1 MTTSQATTP
10 ERHPARFRSDRME
23 IVNIALDQETFD
35 LLASLAGEEGSSVP
49 ALLREAC
56 RSFLDAKEAEPSAPC
71 PGFPATPPLADYLST
86 GWKVFAAYSRKLAE
100 VEKAADL
107 EAGSVVN
114 ALLSGLPDNSP
125 SELAGW
131 IASGWICSQ
140 EEDELEAALE
150 PVLARD
156 SIDS

>member
-56 RSFLDAKEAEPSAPC
+56 RSFLDAKEAEPSAPL
-71 PGFPATPPLADYLST
+71 PDFPSTPPLTHYLST
-86 GWKVFAAYSRKLAE
+86 GWKVFAAYSRRLAE

-107 EAGSVVN
+107 EAGSLVN
-114 ALLSGLPDNSP
+114 ALLSGMPDNSP
-125 SELAGW
+125 GELAGW

-140 EEDELEAALE
+140 EEDELEAALA
-150 PVLARD
+150 PVFKRRLNPA
-156 SIDS
+156 

>member
-1 MTTSQATTP
+1 MTQSQATTP
-10 ERHPARFRSDRME
+10 ECQPTRFRSDRME
-23 IVNIALDQETFD
+23 MVNINLDQETFD

-56 RSFLDAKEAEPSAPC
+56 RSFLDAKDAEPSAPL
-71 PGFPATPPLADYLST
+71 PGFPATPPLAHYLAE

-107 EAGSVVN
+107 EAGSLAD

-125 SELAGW
+125 GELAGW
-131 IASGWICSQ
+131 IASGWNCSQ
-140 EEDELEAALE
+140 EEDELESALV
-150 PVLARD
+150 PVFKRWE
-156 SIDS
+156 

>member
-1 MTTSQATTP
+1 
-10 ERHPARFRSDRME
+10 ME

-56 RSFLDAKEAEPSAPC
+56 RSFLDAKEAEPSAPL
-71 PGFPATPPLADYLST
+71 PDFPSTPPLTHYLST
-86 GWKVFAAYSRKLAE
+86 GWKVFAAYSRRLAE

-107 EAGSVVN
+107 EAGSLVN
-114 ALLSGLPDNSP
+114 ALLSGMPDNSP
-125 SELAGW
+125 GELAGW

-140 EEDELEAALE
+140 EEDELEAALA
-150 PVLARD
+150 PVFKRRLNPA
-156 SIDS
+156 